1 VKREDGLKL
10 VYPASLTHAEEGGFL
25 VSFRD
30 FPEAHTEGQSES
42 EALDQASDCLE
53 EVLALY
59 IAERRNIPQPSSRR
73 QGERSV
79 APGSLIGAKTALYIA
94 LARAGLSQRELARRM
109 GADVSHVTRL
119 LDPKH
124 RSRLDQIDLAMR
136 ALGARLT
143 LSVDEAA

>member
-1 VKREDGLKL
+1 MKQEDGLKL
-10 VYPASLTHAEEGGFL
+10 VYPASLTPAEEGGFL

-30 FPEAHTEGQSES
+30 FPEAHTEGQSRS

-59 IAERRNIPQPSSRR
+59 IAERRTIPQPSTRR
-73 QGERSV
+73 QGERPV

-94 LARAGLSQRELARRM
+94 LARSGLSQRELARRM
-109 GADVSHVTRL
+109 GVDVSHVTRL

>member
-1 VKREDGLKL
+1 VKPEDSLTL
-10 VYPASLTHAEEGGFL
+10 VYPATLTHAEEGGFL
-25 VSFRD
+25 VSFRN
-30 FPEAHTEGQSES
+30 FPEAHTEGESES

-59 IAERRNIPQPSSRR
+59 IAERRNIPEPSTRR
-73 QGERSV
+73 HGERPV

-94 LARAGLSQRELARRM
+94 LARSGLSQRELARRM
-109 GADVSHVTRL
+109 GVDVSHVTRL

-124 RSRLDQIDLAMR
+124 RSRLDQIDLALR
-136 ALGARLT
+136 ALGVRLT